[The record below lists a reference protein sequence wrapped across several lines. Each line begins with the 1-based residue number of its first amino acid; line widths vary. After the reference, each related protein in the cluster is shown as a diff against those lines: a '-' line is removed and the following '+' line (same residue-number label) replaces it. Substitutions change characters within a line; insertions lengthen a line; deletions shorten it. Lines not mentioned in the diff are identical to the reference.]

1 VQKIVGNARVSF
13 EYVCKKCITE
23 LIITQ
28 KSSCCLFTCKTAF
41 DFIHTVQVDSGHII
55 LQCYKLHSLPYILLS
70 VFVRCWLGGSKGF
83 WRISNLFIVIASLGH
98 GLHYP
103 GKLSV
108 PSVAWRNECQLSDSV
123 MTDGDVDGSSLP
135 LPLQLPCEI
144 WMAMQRVERPRDATP
159 IGKLMAQVHVFWPE
173 GWSPSH
179 SGPECV
185 LEPKCETGITQT
197 LELKKSP
204 DTCSTAR
211 RHHSNEMFSFIHSL
225 TKCVSSSS
233 HTTGAEKIITYLA
246 QVKRHTILMSYHAWY
261 IHNIKT
267 ISSK

>member
-1 VQKIVGNARVSF
+1 VQKIVGNARVSL
-13 EYVCKKCITE
+13 ECVCKKCITE

-103 GKLSV
+103 GNLSV

-123 MTDGDVDGSSLP
+123 MTDVDVDGSSLP

-144 WMAMQRVERPRDATP
+144 WMAMQPVER
-159 IGKLMAQVHVFWPE
+159 
-173 GWSPSH
+173 
-179 SGPECV
+179 
-185 LEPKCETGITQT
+185 
-197 LELKKSP
+197 
-204 DTCSTAR
+204 R
-211 RHHSNEMFSFIHSL
+211 RHANWQTHGPSTCILTWGLVTFPQWTRMRSGTQMWNRHCTNFGTQKVSRHLQYSDTTSQQWNVQFYSLAHQMCIKFFPHNWGGKNNHIFGTSQTTHNPNVLSCLIH
-225 TKCVSSSS
+225 T
-233 HTTGAEKIITYLA
+233 
-246 QVKRHTILMSYHAWY
+246 
-261 IHNIKT
+261 
-267 ISSK
+267 

>member
-1 VQKIVGNARVSF
+1 MQKIVGNARVSF
-13 EYVCKKCITE
+13 ECVCKKCITE

-70 VFVRCWLGGSKGF
+70 VFVRCWLDGSKGF

-159 IGKLMAQVHVFWPE
+159 IGKLMAHVHVFWPE

-185 LEPKCETGITQT
+185 LEPRCKTGITQT
-197 LELKKSP
+197 LELKKVS
-204 DTCSTAR
+204 
-211 RHHSNEMFSFIHSL
+211 RHLQYSETTSQQWNVQFYSLAHQMCIKFFPHNWGGKNNHIFGTSQTTHNPNVLSCLIH
-225 TKCVSSSS
+225 T
-233 HTTGAEKIITYLA
+233 
-246 QVKRHTILMSYHAWY
+246 
-261 IHNIKT
+261 
-267 ISSK
+267 